1 MTNCF
6 SRLTLLPILL
16 AISPAC
22 GTDDAE
28 EDPRDED
35 VIVDG
40 KSDAFGI
47 HEGTPDAE
55 GILELVNTAPR
66 ATLKD
71 EVGLGAV
78 ATDGLLKHRAGAD
91 GVDDTV
97 DDDLFDTLVELDHVP
112 YVGSTSFAK
121 LLAFAR
127 SNGYVPTGP
136 TGPTAS
142 DPFDPASCDGAP
154 MQLAE
159 IQQRLG
165 TLGLYQFKMRER
177 TCKDPGTA
185 DCTPWADK
193 PVTDLAWASAASG
206 EAFLGKTSAGEHRVW
221 LFATRSCQPNI
232 NSNRTWSGS
241 SCTGLGGQLTC
252 DAYAGCDN
260 KPYVMP
266 GSPTPFDEPYF
277 RFSGVLTSR
286 CLRVT
291 AKTERALISSL
302 PSSSNEHRTKYQET
316 VVLVRF

>member
-1 MTNCF
+1 MTTCF
-6 SRLTLLPILL
+6 SRLSLVLIPFAFL
-16 AISPAC
+16 PAC
-22 GTDDAE
+22 ATDASE

-40 KSDAFGI
+40 KSDAFGL

-55 GILELVNTAPR
+55 GILELVNTAPS

-78 ATDGLLKHRAGAD
+78 ATAGLIKHRAGPD
-91 GVDDTV
+91 GIDDTV
-97 DDDLFDTLVELDHVP
+97 DDDLFDTLVEVDHVP
-112 YVGSTSFAK
+112 YIGSTSFAK

-127 SNGYVPTGP
+127 SNGYVPDAPAGP
-136 TGPTAS
+136 DAS
-142 DPFDPASCDGAP
+142 DPFDPASCQGAP
-154 MQLAE
+154 MQLPE

-185 DCTPWADK
+185 DCTPWKDK
-193 PVTDLAWASAASG
+193 PVTDLSWASAASG
-206 EAFLGKTSAGEHRVW
+206 EALLGKTSGGDHRVW
-221 LFATRSCQPNI
+221 LFATRTCSSSI
-232 NSNRTWSGS
+232 SNRTWSGS

-252 DAYAGCDN
+252 DAYTDCDN

-266 GSPTPFDEPYF
+266 GSSTPFDEPYF

-286 CLRVT
+286 CLRLT
-291 AKTERALISSL
+291 AKTERALISTL
-302 PSSSNEHRTKYQET
+302 PSSSHENLTKYQET
-316 VVLVRF
+316 VVLVSF

>member
-6 SRLTLLPILL
+6 TRITLLPILL
-16 AISPAC
+16 AIYPAC
-22 GTDDAE
+22 ATDVAE

-47 HEGTPDAE
+47 HEGTPEAE

-78 ATDGLLKHRAGAD
+78 ATDGLIKHRAGAD

-97 DDDLFDTLVELDHVP
+97 DDDLFDSLVELDHVP
-112 YVGSTSFAK
+112 YIGSTSFAK

-127 SNGYVPTGP
+127 SNGYVPTEP
-136 TGPTAS
+136 TGPNAS
-142 DPFDPASCDGAP
+142 DPFDPASCAGAP
-154 MQLAE
+154 MQLPE

-185 DCTPWADK
+185 DCTPWKDK

-206 EAFLGKTSAGEHRVW
+206 EALLGKTSAGEHRVW
-221 LFATRSCQPNI
+221 MFAKRSCP
-232 NSNRTWSGS
+232 SGSSRSWSGT
-241 SCTGLGGQLTC
+241 SCTGLGAQLTC
-252 DAYAGCDN
+252 DTYAGCDS

-286 CLRVT
+286 CLRVS
-291 AKTERALISSL
+291 AKTERALISTL
-302 PSSSNEHRTKYQET
+302 PSSSNENLTKYMET
-316 VVLVRF
+316 VVLVSF